1 MVTTPSVVPDG
12 RTPTYSYAACV
23 DIGALVA
30 SVGLD
35 SAGQPVFVR
44 GGDCRSRCKEA
55 FGGNWTPAWQ
65 DPPANLPDRI
75 MDASRGAHVVVRLE
89 LVGRLNND
97 RRRLN

>member
-1 MVTTPSVVPDG
+1 MLIL
-12 RTPTYSYAACV
+12 TYSYAACV
-23 DIGALVA
+23 DTGPLVA

-35 SAGQPVFVR
+35 AAGWPVFVR
-44 GGDCRSRCKEA
+44 GGDSRSRCKEA
-55 FGGNWTPAWQ
+55 LGEYWTSAWQ

-89 LVGRLNND
+89 LVSRLNDD